1 MFYYFVVQ
9 ANLLL
14 SYFIILWF
22 ENEIK
27 SKIWFQIMYLRREKW
42 ELSKKKLKSYRRS
55 KILFYTFLS
64 KNVTKNF

>member
-42 ELSKKKLKSYRRS
+42 ELSKR
-55 KILFYTFLS
+55 
-64 KNVTKNF
+64 N